1 MKYAG
6 FSLLFLLLGTLIYC
20 TCRQD
25 VIFLLPLQGS
35 ELLEAIKIDIHYNG
49 NPLIYF
55 FLFCLPDALWYL
67 ALLLLQLAFFE
78 KGVLNIILFFLAMA
92 LPFLLEALQY
102 FGVILGTADVY
113 DVIFYS
119 LILIVFLLWHRK
131 LRFLLF
137 K

>member
-35 ELLEAIKIDIHYNG
+35 ELLEAIKIDIHYTG

-55 FLFCLPDALWYL
+55 FLFCLPDVLWYL

-78 KGVLNIILFFLAMA
+78 KDNLVSKIFLIVVIV
-92 LPFLLEALQY
+92 LPFAMEFLQKFHLLSGTFDALD
-102 FGVILGTADVY
+102 IL
-113 DVIFYS
+113 FYS
-119 LILIVFLLWHRK
+119 LFLILFLWIERK
-131 LRFLLF
+131 NLF
-137 K
+137 CV

>member
-1 MKYAG
+1 MKHAG

-55 FLFCLPDALWYL
+55 FLFCLPDVLWYL

-78 KGVLNIILFFLAMA
+78 KDNLVSKIFLIGVIV
-92 LPFLLEALQY
+92 LPFAMEFLQKFRLLSGTFDVLD
-102 FGVILGTADVY
+102 IL
-113 DVIFYS
+113 FYS
-119 LILIVFLLWHRK
+119 LFLILFLWIERK
-131 LRFLLF
+131 KLF
-137 K
+137 CV

>member
-6 FSLLFLLLGTLIYC
+6 FSLLFLLLGTLIHC

-55 FLFCLPDALWYL
+55 FLFCLSDALWYL
-67 ALLLLQLAFFE
+67 ALLMTQL
-78 KGVLNIILFFLAMA
+78 KLCDGSLFMKFLFGLSIA
-92 LPFLLEALQY
+92 LPFIWELWQRLNPM
-102 FGVILGTADVY
+102 LGTFDWF
-113 DVIFYS
+113 DIFTYLLT
-119 LILIVFLLWHRK
+119 LIMFMLCVKRKRLHQFL
-131 LRFLLF
+131 
-137 K
+137 